1 MPALEETATPRGT
14 TSSSLW
20 PLWHCGFLSPVLLA
34 PFPCALPGSI
44 FIISCSLPPI
54 FKYEIFENRGKKELP
69 YTHHSDSTVT
79 MIFAMFN
86 SFILLYFF
94 PLLLKYKSKFQLSCQ
109 FISIYL
115 VYISGEKNLY
125 LHLISASLC
134 RPRPA
139 SYTQFPPYELP
150 PRVWYLGKIKE
161 NLKRK
166 TAS

>member
-1 MPALEETATPRGT
+1 MGQRHHHSGPSGIV
-14 TSSSLW
+14 
-20 PLWHCGFLSPVLLA
+20 GFFLPSFWLPSPVPSLDTS
-34 PFPCALPGSI
+34 PGSI

-79 MIFAMFN
+79 MFFAMFN

-166 TAS
+166 TAL

>member
-1 MPALEETATPRGT
+1 MGQRHHHSGPSGIV
-14 TSSSLW
+14 
-20 PLWHCGFLSPVLLA
+20 GFFLPSFWLPSPVPSLDTS
-34 PFPCALPGSI
+34 PGSI

-54 FKYEIFENRGKKELP
+54 FKYEIFESREKKELP
-69 YTHHSDSTVT
+69 YTYHSDSTVT

-115 VYISGEKNLY
+115 VYILGKKNLY